1 MNCVQSPSLEWE
13 STGKRA
19 RRVITIK
26 LRLISTPVTVWFMA
40 PVSPASK
47 LQMSNTKRGD
57 GEGNRET
64 HRKPRVFPFLSTTL
78 LFTPKYEKMWT
89 MMLLLRPLNKSYFP
103 PTDCFVVLFQFL
115 EKRQVWGTHL
125 FLFCW
130 MWLCIQCCH
139 TILASCASLDK
150 GALHTVCA
158 GRNCLA
164 NSFALCSRPF
174 FFFFFCFFFFS
185 FFEGCRAAVQF
196 RNIRQEQMKRTCLL
210 VGGKCQLLHIHQKCH
225 CLFSLE
231 VIASFSP
238 WFWVI
243 VEKVANRIVILKP
256 TARLSTSAPQAN
268 LIVGKK
274 VTCCSEIVLFNSP
287 PPPPS
292 TNPTVITQMLVFLF
306 LSLFHLPSPLPFLP
320 YLIGDFS
327 RISAGPD
334 GIRALQRV
342 SVRLL
347 LRQCDGRLRSWTGR
361 MSRWVLFCVPL
372 WPVSVSRVF
381 KKKKEEKKK

>member
-1 MNCVQSPSLEWE
+1 MNNDAFAP
-13 STGKRA
+13 A
-19 RRVITIK
+19 IK
-26 LRLISTPVTVWFMA
+26 QI
-40 PVSPASK
+40 
-47 LQMSNTKRGD
+47 
-57 GEGNRET
+57 
-64 HRKPRVFPFLSTTL
+64 
-78 LFTPKYEKMWT
+78 LFSSHW
-89 MMLLLRPLNKSYFP
+89 
-103 PTDCFVVLFQFL
+103 
-115 EKRQVWGTHL
+115 
-125 FLFCW
+125 LFCCSLPISGEAPGLRNAFVFILLNVALYSVLSHYFGVW
-130 MWLCIQCCH
+130 CILRQRSSPH
-139 TILASCASLDK
+139 SVRRQKILGKFLRIMQQA
-150 GALHTVCA
+150 
-158 GRNCLA
+158 
-164 NSFALCSRPF
+164 F
-174 FFFFFCFFFFS
+174 FFLFCFFFFS

-287 PPPPS
+287 PPPLS

-361 MSRWVLFCVPL
+361 MSRWVLFCVSL

-381 KKKKEEKKK
+381 KKKKEKKEEKKVDSIRLFAAYGPRCPWLQLQ